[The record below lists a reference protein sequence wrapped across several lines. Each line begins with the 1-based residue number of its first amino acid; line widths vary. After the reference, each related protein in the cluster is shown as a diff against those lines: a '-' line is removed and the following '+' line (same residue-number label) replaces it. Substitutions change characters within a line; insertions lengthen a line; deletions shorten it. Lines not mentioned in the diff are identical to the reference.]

1 MKFWEIWIF
10 GTGLLCVLSAD
21 SSIAWC
27 AILAIACLFGII
39 MQQFSQKI
47 EEDCRKAEAI
57 KRAGFADTEDD
68 SWTVRHITVSDKY
81 LPYDCTNLWEEF
93 Q

>member
-57 KRAGFADTEDD
+57 KNADFRASEDGD
-68 SWTVRHITVSDKY
+68 WNVRRVSNGLY
-81 LPYDCTNLWEEF
+81 IPNSIELWEDM

>member
-1 MKFWEIWIF
+1 M
-10 GTGLLCVLSAD
+10 LCCGSD
-21 SSIAWC
+21 SLHLGMSSY
-27 AILAIACLFGII
+27 I

-57 KRAGFADTEDD
+57 KNADFRASEDGD
-68 SWTVRHITVSDKY
+68 WNVRRVSNGLY
-81 LPYDCTNLWEEF
+81 IPNSIELWEDM